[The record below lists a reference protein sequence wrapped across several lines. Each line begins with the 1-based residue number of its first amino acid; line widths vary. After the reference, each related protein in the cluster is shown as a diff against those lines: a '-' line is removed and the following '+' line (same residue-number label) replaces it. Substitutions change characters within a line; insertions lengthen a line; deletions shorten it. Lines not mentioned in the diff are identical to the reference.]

1 MLYNRYSKCAG
12 SGSSRSLL
20 QHLLTAA
27 AAPYC
32 AVLERWLRQGLLD
45 DPYHEFMVQENQV
58 GSGAQGHRHWHWQRG
73 PGPAAL
79 VRRSRK
85 DSPFT
90 YTVRCRRANRGWR
103 SRAVSQ

>member
-1 MLYNRYSKCAG
+1 MSIRKTSLAAARQAERLLDPWVVLAPPGLLTMLYNRYSKCAG
-12 SGSSRSLL
+12 SGSARSLL

-58 GSGAQGHRHWHWQRG
+58 GGRGPGHRH
-73 PGPAAL
+73 
-79 VRRSRK
+79 
-85 DSPFT
+85 
-90 YTVRCRRANRGWR
+90 
-103 SRAVSQ
+103 